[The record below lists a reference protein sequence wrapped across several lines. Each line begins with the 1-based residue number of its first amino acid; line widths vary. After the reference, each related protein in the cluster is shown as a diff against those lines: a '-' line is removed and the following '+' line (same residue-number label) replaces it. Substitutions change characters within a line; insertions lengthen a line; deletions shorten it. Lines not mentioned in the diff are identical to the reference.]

1 MATTIHLGGIDST
14 CPKCVEVATII
25 KCDYC
30 GTTEDVDTY
39 SHEAMVINTCLKC
52 EVMAEMAGE
61 AYVAELR
68 EAE

>member
-1 MATTIHLGGIDST
+1 MATIT
-14 CPKCVEVATII
+14 

-30 GTTEDVDTY
+30 GTTDSVDTY
-39 SHEAMVINTCLKC
+39 THETMTINTCLKC

-61 AYVAELR
+61 AYIAELR

>member
-1 MATTIHLGGIDST
+1 M
-14 CPKCVEVATII
+14 ATII

-52 EVMAEMAGE
+52 EVNAEMAGE